1 MRSNPGIQFMTP
13 PQSAPESSL
22 LASLRQLYG
31 LLLPRQRRLIGWML
45 VLQIIAAGSEI
56 LSLGAVIPF
65 LGALANAPQLLSQP
79 GMQPWLHFLSIQ
91 TPQQLVVAM
100 AVLFGGAVVLSNALR
115 LLAIRMQYHLSAG
128 LGNTISAEVYRRT
141 LYQPYSFHTQHS
153 SSEFIALS
161 TSDAAIVSGGLIPA
175 AFYFVTNLL
184 VVLAITITLVALD
197 PWVALA
203 AAAVVGGAY
212 GLIVVKT
219 REALHRNG
227 KKISELNAQAVKTIQ
242 EGLGGIRDVLIDGT
256 QPVFE
261 SAHRQANRA
270 MLQAQGTN
278 AFIAMAP
285 RFLVEP
291 IAMCAI
297 AAFAVSAA
305 YDSGQLQR
313 VLPLLGAVALGANRL
328 LPALQQCFVSLA
340 TVRGQQVSLIKV
352 NQALC
357 RPISPEQLA
366 HPVRKLALH
375 DELRFEE
382 VWFSYPS
389 APSAW
394 VLKGVNISIKANTT
408 VAFIGATGCGKSTRA
423 DLILGLLQPQR
434 GQITADGKLLSGEQM
449 RAWQASVAHVPQQI
463 YLSDATIA
471 ENIAFGVPRAE
482 IDMARVQHA
491 AKLAHIADFIEQR
504 PLAYQELVG
513 ERGVRLSGG
522 QKQRIGIARALYKQ
536 ASVIIFD
543 EATSALDNTTEK
555 EVMAAIEGL
564 SHHLTIILIAHRLS
578 TLQSADVIYE
588 FNAGQIRA
596 TTSI

>member
-1 MRSNPGIQFMTP
+1 MTISQP
-13 PQSAPESSL
+13 APATGL
-22 LASLRQLYG
+22 LANLRHLYG
-31 LLLPRQRRLIGWML
+31 LLPSRQRRLIGWML

-79 GMQPWLHFLSIQ
+79 AMQPWLHLLSVQ

-100 AVLFGGAVVLSNALR
+100 AVLFGGAIVLSNALR
-115 LLAIRMQYHLSAG
+115 LLTIRMQFRFSAEI
-128 LGNTISAEVYRRT
+128 GNTISAEVYRRT

-153 SSEFIALS
+153 SSEIIALS
-161 TSDAAIVSGGLIPA
+161 TSDAASVSSGLIPA
-175 AFYFVTNLL
+175 AFYFATNSLI
-184 VVLAITITLVALD
+184 VIAITVTLVALD

-203 AAAVVGGAY
+203 AAVVVGGAY
-212 GLIVVKT
+212 GLIIVKT

-227 KKISELNAQAVKTIQ
+227 RKISELNAQSVKAIQ

-261 SAHRQANRA
+261 SAYRQANRA
-270 MLQAQGTN
+270 MLQAHGTN
-278 AFIAMAP
+278 GFIAMSP

-297 AAFAVSAA
+297 AALAVSMA
-305 YDSGQLQR
+305 YDSAQLQR
-313 VLPLLGAVALGANRL
+313 VLPLLGALALGANRL

-340 TVRGQQVSLIKV
+340 GVRGNQVALTKV

-366 HPVRKLALH
+366 PVVHKLKLQ
-375 DELRFEE
+375 DELRFED

-394 VLKGVNISIKANTT
+394 VLKGVNISIKANST
-408 VAFIGATGCGKSTRA
+408 VAFIGATGCGKSTMA

-434 GQITADGKLLSGEQM
+434 GQITVDGTALTGQQM
-449 RAWQASVAHVPQQI
+449 RAWQAGIAHVPQQI

-471 ENIAFGVPRAE
+471 ENIAFGVPRTE
-482 IDMARVQHA
+482 IDMALVQQA
-491 AKLAHIADFIEQR
+491 AKLAHIADFIEKR
-504 PLAYQELVG
+504 PLAYQEMVG

-522 QKQRIGIARALYKQ
+522 QRQRIGIARALYKQ
-536 ASVIIFD
+536 ASVIVFD

-578 TLQSADVIYE
+578 TIKSADAVYE
-588 FNAGQIRA
+588 FLGGQI
-596 TTSI
+596 SPKKIP